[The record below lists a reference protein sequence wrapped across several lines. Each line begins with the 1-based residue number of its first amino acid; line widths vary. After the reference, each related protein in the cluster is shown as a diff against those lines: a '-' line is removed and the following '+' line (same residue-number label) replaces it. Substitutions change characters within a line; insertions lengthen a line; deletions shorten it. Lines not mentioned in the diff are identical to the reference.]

1 MLKNA
6 TILLIRHGEK
16 PGDPA
21 IDRIEDGT
29 FLIPAGRERALAY
42 IAYFQSLLITDVH
55 DSKDG
60 AYPFDADALF
70 AAQDSKASHRPRLTL
85 EPVAV
90 AAGLDLNCDYPDSK
104 SAEAIGAMEAIPEQR
119 ILVCWHHGTII
130 ELANKLLAL
139 AGPAPKL
146 PPESLWPKKWPGEVF
161 GWTMQIRLD
170 ANRKPIIDWTKC
182 RNQRMMFD
190 DKADPPADAP

>member
-16 PGDPA
+16 PGDPEVDA
-21 IDRIEDGT
+21 VEDGT
-29 FLIPAGRERALAY
+29 FLTQAGRERARAY
-42 IAYFQSLLITDVH
+42 AAYFQPHLITDVN
-55 DSKDG
+55 G
-60 AYPFDADALF
+60 NGPAYPFEPDAAF
-70 AAQDSKASHRPRLTL
+70 ATKDSKASHRPRLTA

-90 AAGLDLNCDYPDSK
+90 NRGLDLNCDYADSELE
-104 SAEAIGAMEAIPEQR
+104 EAIKAMDAIPEQR

-139 AGPAPKL
+139 SGPAPKL
-146 PPESLWPKKWPGEVF
+146 PPASRWPTKWPGTVF

-170 ANRKPIIDWTKC
+170 ANRKPMVDWIKC
-182 RNQRMMFD
+182 SNQKMMLD
-190 DKADPPADAP
+190 DTLDPPGGT